1 MCQRSLLVVKSL
13 AIRAISL
20 FLIVVAP
27 TALGQKQVSA
37 PAKNEAVP
45 IFALLGS
52 DRDNS
57 VSIDP
62 MLLIEGQ
69 QIRSVPNPCTE
80 TPALHDFENQY
91 LKLGAT
97 YPVVF
102 GGAQRETASVT
113 KLEGDEWRVR
123 LDSDVRIQGMTMAL
137 AVGSASLVAYGGSRR
152 NPTAIE
158 QKQIEQAAR
167 EILTSEGVPTKSLTR
182 MRLTQVTATELNHSQ
197 TLIASVEIERADKL
211 NTDYSI
217 FFVLDPT
224 SNKKSVVW
232 FQHSKGETDAE
243 AVYLIDLR
251 VAERNGDR
259 MFVRRVFYENYRY
272 EVYKNRGGR
281 WTKEFASEVFG
292 CL

>member
-1 MCQRSLLVVKSL
+1 VRQRSLLVVKSL

-20 FLIVVAP
+20 FLVVVAP

-37 PAKNEAVP
+37 PKKNEAVP
-45 IFALLGS
+45 VFALLGS

-69 QIRSVPNPCTE
+69 QIRPVPNPCTE

-91 LKLGAT
+91 LKAGAT

-102 GGAQRETASVT
+102 GGAQRGTASVS

-137 AVGSASLVAYGGSRR
+137 AVGSASLVAHGGSRR
-152 NPTAIE
+152 DPTAIE

-167 EILTSEGVPTKSLTR
+167 EILTSEGVPSKSLTR

-211 NTDYSI
+211 NMDYSL

-232 FQHSKGETDAE
+232 FQHSKAETDAE
-243 AVYLIDLR
+243 AVYLIDLL
-251 VAERNGDR
+251 VAEHNGDR

-272 EVYKNRGGR
+272 EVYKNRDGR
-281 WTKEFASEVFG
+281 WTKEFASGVFG